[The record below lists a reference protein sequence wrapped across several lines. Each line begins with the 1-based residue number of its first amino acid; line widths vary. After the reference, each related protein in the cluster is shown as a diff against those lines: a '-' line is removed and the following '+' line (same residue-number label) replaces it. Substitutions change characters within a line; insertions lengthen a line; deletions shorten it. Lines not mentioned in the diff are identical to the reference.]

1 MEDKLNEILCGMARI
16 ETKIDHH
23 KETIDNHSKRLS
35 GLENRWWTALGGF
48 VLAIGA
54 WMKNLIS

>member
-1 MEDKLNEILCGMARI
+1 MEEKINQLLTGMARI

-23 KETIDNHSKRLS
+23 KETIEDHGKRLS
-35 GLENRWWTALGGF
+35 SLETRWWTALGGF

-54 WMKNLIS
+54 WIKNLMH